1 MSYFVTGKQMPF
13 YITLI
18 LLIVIGSSYAVIHHI
33 NKRILELNQEK
44 IVEVTRKGATILQNE
59 LENKQKDLRLLARI
73 LPPDTDSWEECLRN
87 FLDVHH
93 FFRIT
98 LITEDGTVISNRSL
112 TPEQLSRIQAL
123 AAQSDYY
130 TSTYIGDSGK
140 PQHMIHFSFQVHSMQ
155 AHIYAENKIEDFY
168 NESAMQFFEKQGFSY
183 VISKDT
189 GKFLLMAKNKNS
201 QGLYSDLYTMLED
214 NKKNHPL
221 AIQKLKTFLNDSIT
235 GTALF
240 YFRDISCHFC
250 FVPVVANADWYF
262 LSIIPRNI
270 LENMG
275 DTASTFI
282 LFLVFICTT
291 CCIIIFFTSKKAYT
305 FETKYHERAFRESLF
320 NSISSS
326 INMVISVYNPTTR
339 KVEFLSENMERITG
353 FPHQEYLKNPNEFLK
368 NCENPSFVRLY
379 GDLQMGSIHTYACEE
394 TPTLKKKSGERIWLR
409 MTSYPVQEGTE
420 ASKNILTFENIT
432 HEKET
437 QTLLRD
443 AMLSAQRANEAKSV
457 FLTNMSH
464 EIRTPMNAIIGMTLI
479 AQMNQSNPKRV
490 TDCLKKITGASRHL
504 LNLINDILD
513 MSKITSGKMALSNET
528 FSLSNVIDEVINIML
543 PQLKAK
549 KHHFETYVDCL
560 CDKHFSGDPLRI
572 QQILLNLLS
581 NAVKYTPPSGKIFLR
596 VSTRTLSKKRCEIL
610 FTIQDNGI
618 GMSEEYQK
626 IIFEPFS
633 QEKTTLS
640 NGTGIGMAITHNI
653 IQLMGGDIT
662 LTSTQDKGTTFQVR
676 LVLPTLPS
684 EIHYNTCLLAQLRA
698 LIADDDPDI
707 GVNAVTLLRELE
719 MEAEAVTSGAAAV
732 KKVEAGIAAGL
743 PLDVIILDWKM
754 PGMDGLTTAKEIK
767 RLVGNN
773 VPIVILSAYD
783 WSSIEQEA
791 YACGVTTFIS
801 KPLFKS
807 KLYETLIR
815 LMEKHSE
822 EDSSH
827 FKLLNPTWSCSG
839 KRLLLAEDNMLNAE
853 IAVEILNMQG
863 ASVDVATNGEEAVQL
878 FKSHP
883 PHWYDLILMDIQ
895 MPICDG
901 YQATQILR
909 SLDQEDAQTIPIV
922 AMTANAFSEDK
933 QNSLASGMNGYL
945 TKPID
950 FEELNRTMQRL
961 LLE

>member
-1 MSYFVTGKQMPF
+1 MPF
-13 YITLI
+13 YIISI
-18 LLIVIGSSYAVIHHI
+18 LLIVICSSYAVIHHI

-44 IVEVTRKGATILQNE
+44 IVEVTQKGAMILHNE
-59 LENKQKDLRLLARI
+59 LENKQKDLRLLTRI
-73 LPPDTDSWEECLRN
+73 LPPDTDSWQECLRH
-87 FLDVHH
+87 FLDVHR

-98 LITEDGTVISNRSL
+98 LVTEDGIVISNRPP
-112 TPEQLSRIQAL
+112 TPNQLDQLKAL
-123 AAQSDYY
+123 ASQSDYY
-130 TSTYIGDSGK
+130 SSTYIGDSGK
-140 PQHMIHFSFQVHSMQ
+140 PQHMIHFSFQIHSIR

-168 NESAMQFFEKQGFSY
+168 NETAMQFFEKQGFSY
-183 VISKDT
+183 VISRDT

-201 QGLYSDLYTMLED
+201 QGLYANLYTMLED
-214 NKKNHPL
+214 DRKNTPF
-221 AIQKLKTFLNDSIT
+221 AIQKLKSLLSNSLT

-240 YFRDISCHFC
+240 YFRDNPSHIC
-250 FVPVVANADWYF
+250 FVPILANADWYF
-262 LSIIPRNI
+262 LSIIPQSV

-282 LFLVFICTT
+282 LFLVFICTS

-305 FETKYHERAFRESLF
+305 FETKYHERSFRESLF

-339 KVEFLSENMERITG
+339 EVEFLSENMERITG
-353 FPHQEYLKNPNEFLK
+353 FPTQEYLKNPNAFFK
-368 NCENPSFVRLY
+368 NGESDSFVRFY
-379 GDLQMGSIHTYACEE
+379 HDLQKGIIRKFACEE
-394 TPTLKKKSGERIWLR
+394 TRFLRKDSGETIWLR
-409 MTSYPVQEGTE
+409 MTGYPVQEGAETP
-420 ASKNILTFENIT
+420 KNILTFENIT
-432 HEKET
+432 REKKT
-437 QTLLRD
+437 RTLLED
-443 AMLSAQRANEAKSV
+443 AMLSAQRANEAKST

-513 MSKITSGKMALSNET
+513 MSKITSGKMALSTES
-528 FSLSNVIDEVINIML
+528 FSLSEVIDDVINIIL

-549 KHHFETYVDCL
+549 KHRFETYVDCQ
-560 CDKHFSGDPLRI
+560 CDRHLLGDSLRI

-581 NAVKYTPPSGKIFLR
+581 NAVKYTPPAGNILLR
-596 VSTRTLSKKRCEIL
+596 VTTRVLSEKRCEIL
-610 FTIQDNGI
+610 FVIQDNGI
-618 GMSEEYQK
+618 GMSEDYQQ

-633 QEKTTLS
+633 QEKNTLS

-653 IQLMGGDIT
+653 VQLMGGNIT
-662 LTSTQDKGTTFQVR
+662 LNSEKGKGTTFTIR
-676 LVLPTLPS
+676 LVLPTQPS
-684 EIHYNTCLLAQLRA
+684 EIEYDTRLLARLRA
-698 LIADDDPDI
+698 LIADDDPEVGI
-707 GVNAVTLLRELE
+707 NAVTLLHELE

-732 KKVEAGIAAGL
+732 EKVAAAMAAGL
-743 PLDVIILDWKM
+743 PVDVVILDWKM
-754 PGMDGLTTAKEIK
+754 PGMDGLTTAREIK
-767 RLVGNN
+767 RLVGNE

-791 YACGVTTFIS
+791 YKCGVTTFIS

-807 KLYETLIR
+807 KLYDTLMR
-815 LMEKHSE
+815 LVEKHPETSPPQPKAL
-822 EDSSH
+822 D
-827 FKLLNPTWSCSG
+827 NTWSGHG
-839 KRLLLAEDNMLNAE
+839 KRLLLAEDNMLNTE
-853 IAVEILNMQG
+853 IAVEILTMQG

-878 FKSHP
+878 FQSHP

-901 YQATQILR
+901 YQATRILR
-909 SLDQEDAQTIPIV
+909 SLEREDARTIPIV

-933 QNSLASGMNGYL
+933 QHSLASGMNGYL